1 MIRRIYRC
9 VDGGRKMVFLG
20 TLLKYVVGMI
30 VFGIMAALG
39 IFTGKKLRDRKDAK
53 NAAYVTEETNV
64 K

>member
-1 MIRRIYRC
+1 
-9 VDGGRKMVFLG
+9 MVFLE

>member
-1 MIRRIYRC
+1 
-9 VDGGRKMVFLG
+9 MVFLG

-39 IFTGKKLRDRKDAK
+39 IFAGKKLRDRKDSK
-53 NAAYVTEETNV
+53 NAAHMTEETNV